1 MHFRKVRHYIQRLTD
16 WSHWPHYLFYFPLLI
31 PWLSYYVR
39 SRSLWFFTPSN
50 PTLAFGGFEGEGKR
64 QMYNQLP
71 TQYCPKSLF
80 IKPSM
85 PFEQVK
91 EKVKEEGFQYPF
103 IVKPDIGMKG
113 ILFRKIENK
122 RHLEQYHTQMPVDY
136 IIQEFLDL
144 PLEVSVFYCRRPTEK
159 KGEITALIQK
169 NLLEVQGDGKSS
181 LGELIKHHPIASRW
195 INKSHKGLNDQM
207 DLILGKGERYCLS
220 HVANLFHGAHFI
232 DLRHLIDEQLT
243 ALFDSISHQNQFY
256 YGRYDIK
263 CTSVE
268 DMKQGRNFYILE
280 FNGAGSV
287 PNHIYAGKYSLLGAY
302 KEVLVHWKWL
312 FNISQYNHENGYPR
326 WSLMKGRRFLQNS
339 KRHFDVLKKLD
350 KELVLN

>member
-1 MHFRKVRHYIQRLTD
+1 MHFREVKHYIKRLTD
-16 WSHWPHYLFYFPLLI
+16 WSHWPHYLFYFPLLV

-50 PTLAFGGFEGEGKR
+50 PTLAFGGFEGERKQ
-64 QMYNQLP
+64 QMYKQLP
-71 TQYCPKSLF
+71 GKYCPKSLF
-80 IKPSM
+80 IDPSL
-85 PFEQVK
+85 PFDQVIK
-91 EKVKEEGFQYPF
+91 NVKEEGFQYPF
-103 IVKPDIGMKG
+103 IVKPDVGMKG
-113 ILFRKIENK
+113 IMFRKIENESQ
-122 RHLEQYHTQMPVDY
+122 LEQYHRHMPADY

-144 PLEVSVFYCRRPTEK
+144 PLEVSVFYCRKPNET
-159 KGEITALIQK
+159 KGKITALIQK
-169 NLLEVQGDGKSS
+169 NLLEVQGDGQST
-181 LGELIKHHPIASRW
+181 LAELINLHPIASRW
-195 INKSHKGLNDQM
+195 INKSHQGLNDQ
-207 DLILGKGERYCLS
+207 LGMVLMKGERFCLS

-232 DLRHLIDEQLT
+232 DLRHLIDDQLT
-243 ALFDSISHQNQFY
+243 ALFDSISLQNQFY

-268 DMKQGRNFYILE
+268 EMKQGRNFYILE

-302 KEVLVHWKWL
+302 KEILEHWKWL
-312 FNISQYNHENGYPR
+312 YNISQYNHEHGHPR
-326 WSLMKGRRFLQNS
+326 WSLMKGHYFLKKS